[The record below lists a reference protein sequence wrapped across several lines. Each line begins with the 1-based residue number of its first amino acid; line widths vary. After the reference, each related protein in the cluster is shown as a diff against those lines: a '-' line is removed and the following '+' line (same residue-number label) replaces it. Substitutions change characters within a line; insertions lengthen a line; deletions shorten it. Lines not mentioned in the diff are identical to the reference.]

1 VQVYGAG
8 DRETFERHGDHRI
21 AKRDPRRLTK
31 NARPADDGFVS
42 LDEHSAADFISRC
55 AKLRFWPRQ
64 AAIAQRVGA
73 ATASA
78 GQA

>member
-1 VQVYGAG
+1 VRDFVADAYAHCKFIGHTGHASPLFEAAG
-8 DRETFERHGDHRI
+8 LGD
-21 AKRDPRRLTK
+21 LT
-31 NARPADDGFVS
+31 DDGFVS

-55 AKLRFWPRQ
+55 ARLRFWPRQ
-64 AAIAQRVGA
+64 AGIAHRAGT